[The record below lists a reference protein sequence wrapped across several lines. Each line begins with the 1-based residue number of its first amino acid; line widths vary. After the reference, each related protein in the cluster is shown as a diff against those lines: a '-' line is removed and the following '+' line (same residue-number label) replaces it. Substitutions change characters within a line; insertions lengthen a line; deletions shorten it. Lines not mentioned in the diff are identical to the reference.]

1 MCAWLVESFDPAA
14 RLTSV
19 AIGYNLAQASVG
31 GITPAL
37 ATYMVDAAG
46 PNSPGWILTFLAL
59 ISLSG
64 LWLVAPPPPP
74 SFHAGLETA
83 HRKGLCG
90 CFGRRGCI
98 RERMVT
104 MSKLTWRQRADL
116 RYDLVL
122 FHYKNKKKDASL
134 SRTRSSRPIA
144 SQELTHQNR
153 ASLSCCYCLL
163 PRD

>member
-83 HRKGLCG
+83 HRKRD
-90 CFGRRGCI
+90 FVAVSA
-98 RERMVT
+98 EEAASESEMVT
-104 MSKLTWRQRADL
+104 MSKADL
-116 RYDLVL
+116 ED
-122 FHYKNKKKDASL
+122 N
-134 SRTRSSRPIA
+134 
-144 SQELTHQNR
+144 ELI
-153 ASLSCCYCLL
+153 
-163 PRD
+163 